1 MTALAL
7 ATLALVFAGP
17 VPALLTRAR
26 WLERIP
32 RAAIVLWQALALG
45 TVLAALGAGL
55 ALGLEILTLPQPS
68 SLEVVLHGLVTT
80 VTCVLAAWIGWS
92 GVRVAVRTRARR
104 RRHRELVDLL
114 AAPDVRDPH
123 LRVLSE
129 QTPFAYCVPGVRDSR
144 VVLSSG
150 ALEQLSTHEL
160 VAVLAHERAHLRA
173 RHDLVLEGFTA
184 LREAFPGVGRGR
196 TPLEHSALLVEM
208 LADDVARR
216 RVGARALGR
225 ALVTLAGTRAPG
237 GALAASDTGTL
248 ARVRRLAEPDRPYR
262 LLATATYL
270 AAAAVIVLPTAFVA
284 IPWLSQ
290 LVDLL

>member
-1 MTALAL
+1 MTPLAL
-7 ATLALVFAGP
+7 GLLALLFAGP
-17 VPALLTRAR
+17 APVLLTKAR
-26 WLERIP
+26 WPERVP

-55 ALGLEILTLPQPS
+55 ALGLEILTMPRPS
-68 SLEVVLHGLVTT
+68 PLEIVLHGLVTT
-80 VTCVLAAWIGWS
+80 LTCVLAAWIVWS

-104 RRHRELVDLL
+104 RRHRDLVDLL
-114 AAPDVRDPH
+114 ATPDVRDPH

-184 LREAFPGVGRGR
+184 LRDAFPGVGGR

-216 RVGARALGR
+216 RVGARALAR

-262 LLATATYL
+262 LLATTTYL
-270 AAAAVIVLPTAFVA
+270 AAVAVIALPTAFVA
-284 IPWLSQ
+284 VPWLTR
-290 LVDLL
+290 LAGLL